1 MDKELAK
8 IIKQLRDLGVA
19 ANELEKMEANFNA
32 IAKAGGD
39 TAKQL
44 DLMRNRVEFLKDAVE
59 FSKESF
65 TDLSTIIQKNTDEL
79 GKGNVPLNEALRL
92 RRSTRDISKEM
103 LLDEQG
109 LGRLSELD
117 LKKRITKLQQ
127 NQVFLDSTKERLK
140 EEFGITDNLT
150 DQDDIEKQIL
160 EKLEEKGIKGKEATK
175 EAENI
180 QTILNDQNTA
190 EKGLLL
196 KAQARLKT
204 EQEINDKMGLTGD
217 LIRSAGGLM
226 QKLGLDSKI
235 LGDALEEAEEA
246 MRTAAEHGS
255 QFSVM
260 LAGAGKL
267 AKGFGKALLDPAAIT
282 ATIVKGFMSV
292 NKAQVESIRLTGAAT
307 TAFSNFSGKVAAT
320 SEVLEQAAEST
331 RKLGI
336 DANQLFGAELLTS
349 LTYFRH
355 ELGLSGDE
363 ATRLGM
369 IQKLTGQTIE
379 SINSSIS
386 QGASEM
392 NAQNKSAVPL
402 GIILNDVLNASED
415 ITASLGNNPE
425 ALARAATAARALGMD
440 LAKVDSIADGL
451 LDFESS
457 IGAEMEAQLLT
468 GKNINLSKARQ
479 LALNNDLEGVANEL
493 AKQGAS
499 AAEFANMNR
508 IQQESMAKAMGMS
521 RQELAKMVMTQ
532 DAASKLTDEQRA
544 KVMGVTVE
552 QLKAEDIQK
561 RMNRALMQLGE
572 SFAPILDALVP
583 VVKAIV
589 YPISLFA
596 DTMTFILKGF
606 DDLLG
611 KGSILANTLKLAFGA
626 GMIMSIGIV
635 KKAISNALNPNV
647 AGNLFQNLKKGFDP
661 KNLGLDKLRGTLKK
675 LFGAKDSPVGEIT
688 KDAQGRFRDAKGRFA
703 KAPVTQDA
711 TKKLTDSAKSM
722 PKDTKGAGG
731 GMKGLTDAISKIDPK
746 KLLAGAAAMV
756 IAAGAVFVF
765 AKATQEFMEVSWSAV
780 GKAVVSL
787 GVLVAAVAAL
797 GVIMSSGV
805 GAIAILA
812 GAGAMVIMAG
822 ALYILGKA
830 MQEIG
835 TGLGLIGEG
844 VVNIGTTVDGEMV
857 ARLFSL
863 GPALASA
870 AAGIGLFGLALA
882 GGGIA
887 SFFGGG
893 IMSDIQTLANLAP
906 NLAEVGTSLTAIA
919 AGLAGI
925 ALALNTLET
934 EKLNELKGLI
944 MTTAFAAPVVAAT
957 GAITDLIS
965 GITGG
970 QQGNN
975 DAVAA
980 KIDELIAVVKEGG
993 DVFIDGSKAGNAL
1006 VLASSK
1012 SS

>member
-8 IIKQLRDLGVA
+8 IIKQLRELGVA
-19 ANELEKMEANFNA
+19 ANEIEQMKNNFNA
-32 IAKAGGD
+32 VAKAGGD

-44 DLMRNRVEFLKDAVE
+44 DLMRNKVEVLKDAVE

-65 TDLSTIIQKNTDEL
+65 TDLATIIQKNTDEL

-109 LGRLSELD
+109 LSRLSELD

-150 DQDDIEKQIL
+150 EQDDIEKQIL
-160 EKLEEKGIKGKEATK
+160 AKLKEKGITGKKATEEAQ
-175 EAENI
+175 NI

-196 KAQARLKT
+196 KAKARLKA

-217 LIRSAGGLM
+217 LIKSAGGLM

-246 MRTAAEHGS
+246 MRTTAEHGS
-255 QFSVM
+255 QLSVM

-267 AKGFGKALLDPAAIT
+267 AKGFGKALLDPAALS
-282 ATIVKGFMSV
+282 ATIVKGFLDV
-292 NKAQVESIRLTGAAT
+292 NKAQVESIRLTGSAT
-307 TAFSNFSGKVAAT
+307 TAFSGFSGKVAST

-336 DANQLFGAELLTS
+336 DANQLFGGKLLTS

-363 ATRLGM
+363 ATRLGT
-369 IQKLTGQTIE
+369 ISKLTGQTIE

-386 QGASEM
+386 EGASEM

-402 GIILNDVLNASED
+402 GIVLNDVLNASED
-415 ITASLGNNPE
+415 ITASLGNNPK
-425 ALARAATAARALGMD
+425 ALAKAATAARALGMD

-451 LDFESS
+451 LDFETS
-457 IGAEMEAQLLT
+457 IGAEMEAQLMT
-468 GKNINLSKARQ
+468 GKNINLSKARE

-493 AKQGAS
+493 AKNGAS

-508 IQQESMAKAMGMS
+508 LQQESMAKAMGMS
-521 RQELAKMVMTQ
+521 RQELARMVMTQ
-532 DAASKLTDEQRA
+532 EQASKLTDEQRA

-552 QLKAEDIQK
+552 QLKAEDVQK

-606 DDLLG
+606 DSLLG
-611 KGSILANTLKLAFGA
+611 KGSALSNIMKLIFGA
-626 GMIMSIGIV
+626 GMIMTIGIV
-635 KKAISNALNPNV
+635 KKAIANALNPDV

-661 KNLGLDKLRGTLKK
+661 KNLGLDKLKGTLKK
-675 LFGAKDSPVGEIT
+675 LFGAKDSPVNKIT
-688 KDAQGRFRDAKGRFA
+688 QDAQGRFRDAKGRFA
-703 KAPVTQDA
+703 KAPA
-711 TKKLTDSAKSM
+711 TDKVKDLSSKVKTKTPDGGTGVASKL
-722 PKDTKGAGG
+722 
-731 GMKGLTDAISKIDPK
+731 SKINATE
-746 KLLAGAAAMV
+746 LLKGAAAMAV
-756 IAAGAVFVF
+756 AAGAVFIF
-765 AKATQEFMEVSWSAV
+765 
-780 GKAVVSL
+780 GKAVQELEKVEDYGRVAL
-787 GVLVAAVAAL
+787 GLGLFIGTLGATAAILYFAGPAMYMAAPALLAFGAAVALFGLGLRIATPAIEAFGTVIEKALGGIGGIITAAADGISQIL
-797 GVIMSSGV
+797 GVITPESV
-805 GAIAILA
+805 LA
-812 GAGAMVIMAG
+812 
-822 ALYILGKA
+822 LLG
-830 MQEIG
+830 
-835 TGLGLIGEG
+835 
-844 VVNIGTTVDGEMV
+844 
-857 ARLFSL
+857 L
-863 GPALASA
+863 GPALISAGAGLISFSLASLFALPGLGVLA
-870 AAGIGLFGLALA
+870 A
-882 GGGIA
+882 IA
-887 SFFGGG
+887 AMADPLS
-893 IMSDIQTLANLAP
+893 T
-906 NLAEVGTSLTAIA
+906 VGTSLTAVA
-919 AGLAGI
+919 AGIGAM
-925 ALALNTLET
+925 AVALNSLET
-934 EKLNELKGLI
+934 EKLEEIKDLV
-944 MTTAFAAPVVAAT
+944 MTTAFAAPAVAAT

-970 QQGNN
+970 QQGSN